1 MPSFFETYRN
11 VARRNSQPKRDAI
24 QYQIDNKPQAF
35 RSAAKNFQ
43 SVAFAKYMCKL
54 MSFIGFLLFAAGLV
68 TGIYL
73 TSQTNG
79 YGSDFFDRHEYAYI
93 GIPLIT
99 SAFTFGLPFAA
110 IGAYMSARLRGM
122 QE

>member
-1 MPSFFETYRN
+1 MPSFFQTYRE

-35 RSAAKNFQ
+35 RNAAQNFQ
-43 SVAFAKYMCKL
+43 SVAFAKLMCKL

-68 TGIYL
+68 IGIYL
-73 TSQTNG
+73 TSQTND
-79 YGSDFFDRHEYAYI
+79 YGSDFFDRHDLAYI
-93 GIPLIT
+93 GLPLIS

-110 IGAYMSARLRGM
+110 VGAYMSARLRGT
-122 QE
+122 QD